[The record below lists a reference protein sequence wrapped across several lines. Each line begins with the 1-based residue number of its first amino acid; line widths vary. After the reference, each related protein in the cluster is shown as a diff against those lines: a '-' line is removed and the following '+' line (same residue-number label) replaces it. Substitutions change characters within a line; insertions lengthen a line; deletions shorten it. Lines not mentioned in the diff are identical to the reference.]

1 MPKVSREMRQ
11 RRAKYRRA
19 RIRNFVFTVGPDR
32 LSGGRVSRRHTA
44 TDFVLREVEAVSPLW
59 PEAFDGLRVGHVSDF
74 HVGGLITVERAIEAI
89 ELLAEQEPDFVACTG
104 DVVDLHHHDAP
115 PVLRAL
121 ADIEAPMGAALVLG
135 NHDELHCPETIRR
148 YAADAGLLVLD
159 DEVASIART
168 GKQLLI
174 GGVSWAKSSIQ
185 CGKRVRAIC
194 GRGDLHLLLA
204 HNPKSFSRAA
214 RLRVPLTLSGHTHG
228 GQIAVRNRPN
238 VNLALSHRHRAGL
251 FEQGHSR
258 LFVTAGVG
266 SWFPLRVNCPPEVA
280 VITMRHDP
288 AGLAASASS
297 NGRRRRLRR
306 STG

>member
-1 MPKVSREMRQ
+1 
-11 RRAKYRRA
+11 
-19 RIRNFVFTVGPDR
+19 VFTAGPDR

-44 TDFVLREVEAVSPLW
+44 TDFALREVETASPLW
-59 PEAFDGLRVGHVSDF
+59 PEAFDGLRIGHVSDF
-74 HVGGLITVERAIEAI
+74 HVGGLITVERALEAI
-89 ELLAEQEPDFVACTG
+89 DLLAAQEPDFVACTG

-121 ADIEAPMGAALVLG
+121 AEIDAPLGSALVLG
-135 NHDELHCPETIRR
+135 NHDELHCPETIRQA
-148 YAADAGLLVLD
+148 AADAGLLVLD
-159 DEVASIART
+159 DEAAWITRN
-168 GKQLLI
+168 GERLLV
-174 GGVSWAKSSIQ
+174 GGVSWAKTVVQ
-185 CGKRVRAIC
+185 CGKRVRAVC
-194 GRGDLHLLLA
+194 GKGVDVLLA
-204 HNPKSFSRAA
+204 HNPKAFSRAA

-251 FEQGHSR
+251 FERGPSR

-288 AGLAASASS
+288 DGEPARRSG
-297 NGRRRRLRR
+297 NGRRRRSRR
-306 STG
+306 SDG